1 MITVGVQLSS
11 LEANNDEVVK
21 FKSYDFTRGNQNL
34 LASKKFGKVCKK
46 GQQCIRNF
54 VKVRK
59 MGQQYRSCHIK

>member
-21 FKSYDFTRGNQNL
+21 FKSYDFT
-34 LASKKFGKVCKK
+34 KKK

-54 VKVRK
+54 VKVCK
-59 MGQQYRSCHIK
+59 MGQQNTDTII